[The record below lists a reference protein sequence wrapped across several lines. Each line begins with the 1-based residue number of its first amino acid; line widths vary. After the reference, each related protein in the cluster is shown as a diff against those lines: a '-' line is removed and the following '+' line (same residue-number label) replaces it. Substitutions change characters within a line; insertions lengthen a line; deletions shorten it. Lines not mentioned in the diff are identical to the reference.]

1 MSAARMEL
9 VEEPTDPRLAGR
21 VYLGH
26 GSTAISALVCDDKL
40 LQVALRRDTTDHEAT
55 VRPSDDTIM
64 FPGRQ
69 TSRRAF

>member
-1 MSAARMEL
+1 MEL

-26 GSTAISALVCDDKL
+26 GSTAISALVCEDKL
-40 LQVALRRDTTDHEAT
+40 FQVALRRDTTDHEAT

-69 TSRRAF
+69 T